1 MRRPRIRSAAPFSR
15 GAALFAAALLGL
27 GPLGLLQAV
36 AWTGMAFDY
45 SARYGLAEGLGRTF
59 DGQHPCPMCKE
70 ITQARQKEK
79 DSKAAVTLTPVKLIC
94 IAAPSAT
101 RASKAPLREDRTYF
115 VVRESFSTR
124 ADRPPSPPPRISAA

>member
-1 MRRPRIRSAAPFSR
+1 ML
-15 GAALFAAALLGL
+15 AALLLGL

-59 DGQHPCPMCKE
+59 DGQHPCPMCKK

-79 DSKAAVTLTPVKLIC
+79 DSKAAVTLTPVKLVC
-94 IAAPSAT
+94 IAAPSAVS
-101 RASKAPLREDRTYF
+101 ASETPPRQDRTYF
-115 VVRESFSTR
+115 VVRQFFVTR
-124 ADRPPSPPPRISAA
+124 ADRPPAPPPRTLAA